1 MAEEGTTPATRRSRG
16 PVIAGI
22 AVLVL
27 GGIGV
32 WIWLSSGKESTDD
45 AQIDGHITQVATRVG
60 GTVIKVAVKD
70 NQLVEEGTVLAEID
84 PRAYQVA
91 VDRARAE
98 LADAQATATA
108 TGTGVPIAEVSTRSD
123 VRTATGGVEEAQ
135 AGVAMAES
143 QVKAAQAQLVATQA
157 RLREREATATKTA
170 RDVERLRPLLAKEEI
185 PQQQFDAAVAA
196 ADSARAAADA
206 AKSDIAAAETAVA
219 VAQHRIAQ
227 SKATAAQAQ
236 AGLQSARTGPQQLQV
251 TKARAAGAEARV
263 KQAQAALEQAE
274 LNLSRTTIKA
284 PSAGVVSRKTI
295 EVGQVVQAGQPLM
308 ALVTLADVWVG
319 ANFKETQL
327 RDMRVGQRATID
339 VDALGGREFKGH
351 VDSLAAAT
359 GAKFSLLPPENA
371 TGNYV
376 KVVQRVPVKIVF
388 EPGQDSDHRLRPGM
402 SVTPTVY
409 TK

>member
-1 MAEEGTTPATRRSRG
+1 
-16 PVIAGI
+16 
-22 AVLVL
+22 
-27 GGIGV
+27 
-32 WIWLSSGKESTDD
+32 
-45 AQIDGHITQVATRVG
+45 
-60 GTVIKVAVKD
+60 VIKVAVKD

-84 PRAYQVA
+84 PRDYQVA

-123 VRTATGGVEEAQ
+123 VRTAAGGLEEAQ
-135 AGVAMAES
+135 AGIAMAES
-143 QVKAAQAQLVATQA
+143 QIKAAQAQLVASQA

-185 PQQQFDAAVAA
+185 AQQQFDAAVAA
-196 ADSARAAADA
+196 SDAARAAADA
-206 AKSDIAAAETAVA
+206 AKSDVAAAETAVA
-219 VAQHRIAQ
+219 VAEHRTAQ
-227 SKATAAQAQ
+227 AKATAAQAQ

-284 PSAGVVSRKTI
+284 PSAGIVSRKTI

-308 ALVTLADVWVG
+308 ALVTLADVWVV

-327 RDMRVGQRATID
+327 RDMRVGQPANVE

-388 EPGQDSDHRLRPGM
+388 EPGQDPDHRLRPGM